1 MDILK
6 EFEYLSQREQ
16 LLEKLKSKYEWVQKK
31 SRGGANDYFVKQWNE
46 FFDNINEFFN
56 AEDDY
61 MLELK
66 RMSKTSLK
74 LCSSIVNNSCRDI
87 QTSSRPYSPLNRK
100 AKEAFRDDWNL
111 KQRVKWMDHY

>member
-31 SRGGANDYFVKQWNE
+31 SREGANDYFVKQWNE

-66 RMSKTSLK
+66 RTSKTNSK
-74 LCSSIVNNSCRDI
+74 LSSPNLNKCSRDN

-100 AKEAFRDDWNL
+100 AKEAYRDDWNL
-111 KQRVKWMDHY
+111 QQRTKWMDHY